1 VAGAWLVVAVVAL
14 AGSARALWFD
24 LLLLGLSGHLRG
36 HLVWAQTRLEAA
48 EAASTEPLFA
58 PPQVGWFIPEPNAAE
73 LHRFGYDQILLKRV
87 EPPPLPPAQ
96 HPEETSNEMPEA
108 TLAQPEAALSHV
120 EPVERP
126 PQPEPR
132 RLADLA
138 PAATVWRAPS
148 GVREQRWEPPTGR

>member
-1 VAGAWLVVAVVAL
+1 
-14 AGSARALWFD
+14 
-24 LLLLGLSGHLRG
+24 
-36 HLVWAQTRLEAA
+36 VWAQTRLEAA

-108 TLAQPEAALSHV
+108 TL
-120 EPVERP
+120 ERP